1 MLYNQKYGDNNK
13 TTTHARA
20 PDQVPRTVRRERRR
34 TGQSNRLQLHP
45 FCQAVCETCG
55 DDPEMLTIIYET
67 KGGKQYGESYDY
79 FGLPNLLETLDKWD
93 EEHS

>member
-1 MLYNQKYGDNNK
+1 M
-13 TTTHARA
+13 R
-20 PDQVPRTVRRERRR
+20 V
-34 TGQSNRLQLHP
+34 LQTKSPELFDGSEDEPVKVTDYDYMP

-67 KGGKQYGESYDY
+67 KEGKQYGQTYDY

-93 EEHS
+93 EEHN